1 MKYLLVVCSFIL
13 LSFSVFAGDFFVVSF
28 SEYGPMTV
36 EGRNRDYIWIIPAN
50 SVKRLVPAEIYPIV
64 INATK
69 EDIKYLSNY
78 SPYCTIYSYDSELEK
93 LVKKH
98 RKKVASFKTRLGKL
112 KFITTVY
119 VTPIQG
125 VINKYKERNTI
136 CCSNDF
142 TYWREGFD
150 SDEYYELSYKWFPS
164 VPYRFS
170 SDFYNELY

>member
-1 MKYLLVVCSFIL
+1 MKYLLVVCSFVL

-50 SVKRLVPAEIYPIV
+50 SVKRLVPAEIYPFV

-93 LVKKH
+93 L
-98 RKKVASFKTRLGKL
+98 

-125 VINKYKERNTI
+125 EINKYKERNTI